1 MIKGGYGV
9 GWLPDYSIQEE
20 LEKNQLMIVPLKD
33 SVLSVDIYLYR
44 SSARLNSASESLWNF
59 MKAIDWTIA

>member
-1 MIKGGYGV
+1 MEWGGY
-9 GWLPDYSIQEE
+9 LITAFRMS
-20 LEKNQLMIVPLKD
+20 LKNQLMIVPLKD

-44 SSARLNSASESLWNF
+44 SSARLNTASESLWNF